1 MSASLPV
8 LPPSRPS
15 LLDTLAHAALE
26 RACAA
31 HVRESAGRPLPPP
44 LLVDATLGNGHDAAF
59 LLRCAPP
66 DALLLAVDV
75 QARAIEAA
83 RPRLAAAQA
92 ACKREDV
99 SVQIFCRG
107 HEELPRIWAELPA
120 HIRQRPLLGAM
131 FNLGWLPG
139 GEKSCLTRTPTT
151 LAALDFLLA
160 QLMPQGCISL
170 HCYTGNDGGADEE
183 AAVLRR
189 VAGLPS
195 RRWRVAHCRDANRE
209 TGAGRAE
216 SVIVVERL
224 PLSRREDADG

>member
-1 MSASLPV
+1 MPASALS
-8 LPPSRPS
+8 PSRPS
-15 LLDTLAHAALE
+15 LLDALAHAALE

-31 HVRESAGRPLPPP
+31 HIRACGEGMPLPPP

-66 DALLLAVDV
+66 HACLLAVDV
-75 QARAIEAA
+75 QAGAIEAA
-83 RPRLAAAQA
+83 RPRLAAAREVLR
-92 ACKREDV
+92 REDV
-99 SVQIFCRG
+99 AVQIFCRG

-120 HIRQRPLLGAM
+120 DIRQRPLLGAM

-139 GEKSCLTRTPTT
+139 GDKSCLTQTPTT
-151 LAALDFLLA
+151 LAALDFLLE

-170 HCYTGNDGGADEE
+170 HCYTGNAGGTEE
-183 AAVLRR
+183 ETAVLRR
-189 VAGLPS
+189 AAALPS

-216 SVIVVERL
+216 SVILVERL
-224 PLSRREDADG
+224 PVSRRVVAMT